1 VSGIGGSDLTPA
13 LERLAADA
21 AVEAA
26 VVITDG
32 AIKYPREAMPYAVL
46 WALTTTSL
54 DFEPAYGQVVEAV
67 PAPRRAGR
75 GRARRRRNLVRP
87 Q

>member
-1 VSGIGGSDLTPA
+1 
-13 LERLAADA
+13 
-21 AVEAA
+21 
-26 VVITDG
+26 
-32 AIKYPREAMPYAVL
+32 MPYAVL
-46 WALTTTSL
+46 WALTTTNP

-75 GRARRRRNLVRP
+75 GRARRHRNLVRV